1 MKVILLQDVKKQ
13 GKKDDIL
20 EVSDGYAKN
29 FLIKNKLAV
38 PYTKTSK
45 AILDTEVDKR
55 ARDEAELVKSC
66 EELKKKLESKDFS
79 FTFETNPSSSFIDE
93 TNNQNISPVTG
104 RCLRSFR
111 NGPDHSRFLQTRGH
125 FPGRTDHGDLRSRH
139 LGCRSY
145 PVLET

>member
-45 AILDTEVDKR
+45 SILDAEVDKR
-55 ARDEAELVKSC
+55 EKDETNLIKSC
-66 EELKKKLESKDFS
+66 EDLKKKLEGKVFS
-79 FTFETNPSSSFIDE
+79 FTFKSGKDGKLFGTVSTKQLSDELKKSGFDIDKKKIDMPIKIDRLGVY
-93 TNNQNISPVTG
+93 NITINLHKKVVATIKVHI
-104 RCLRSFR
+104 C
-111 NGPDHSRFLQTRGH
+111 
-125 FPGRTDHGDLRSRH
+125 
-139 LGCRSY
+139 
-145 PVLET
+145 